1 MKKRSEESRK
11 RLKKL
16 WILLL
21 LTCILAVLSTYA
33 WFSTQRAVELTGLN
47 VNVDVAESMQISL
60 DGENWTQSIAITDMN
75 QLLGTASGDVYQ
87 ANPDEH
93 TNYVP
98 TELVP
103 VSTIGTVKTGIL
115 QMVYG
120 TIRDNKILENIQHC
134 SEENLDTAHNS
145 EHPYLVF
152 DLYLRN
158 TSGTT
163 PGTLDTIQLDAGSSV
178 WASTAGVGLPESAR
192 VAFVAYNTNSQNV
205 GLTADGTTIRAIEGT
220 NGDPIAIWEPNFN
233 NHTQYVV
240 DNDPAN
246 RIPKLNTVYN
256 TLAIND
262 SVSASSTIND
272 VTVTSANDQ
281 LVEVFT
287 NKIAETNRGVG
298 AGSDRQAKET
308 AAASNLKL
316 TDGSTDF
323 GIYPNTI
330 TKVRV
335 YIWLEGQDPDCID
348 LASTGEML
356 NADIKLVKP
365 VAADG
370 PDGP

>member
-21 LTCILAVLSTYA
+21 LTCILAILSTYA
-33 WFSTQRAVELTGLN
+33 WFSTQRAVEITGLN

-75 QLLGTASGDVYQ
+75 QLLGTADPGLYQ
-87 ANPDEH
+87 AKEGEN

-98 TELVP
+98 TEMTP
-103 VSTIGTVKTGIL
+103 VSTVGTVKTGIL

-120 TIRDNKILENIQHC
+120 QIKDGKILENVQHC
-134 SEENLDTAHNS
+134 SEDSLDTTHNS

-152 DLYLRN
+152 DIYLRN
-158 TSGTT
+158 TSGTEA
-163 PGTLDTIQLDAGSSV
+163 GTLDTIQLDAGSSV
-178 WASTAGVGLPESAR
+178 WAQTNTVGLAESAR
-192 VAFVAYNTNSQNV
+192 VAFVAYNDNSASV
-205 GLTADGTTIRAIEGT
+205 GLTADGTTIRSIAGT
-220 NGDPIAIWEPNFN
+220 DTDAVAIWEPNYN
-233 NHTQYVV
+233 KHTQYVV
-240 DNDPAN
+240 NNDPAD
-246 RIPKLNTVYN
+246 RIPAVDTVYN

-262 SVSASSTIND
+262 SVVGGTTIND
-272 VTVTSANDQ
+272 VTVTTANEHLAD
-281 LVEVFT
+281 VFT
-287 NKIAETNRGVG
+287 NKITETDRVSGGGYDVG
-298 AGSDRQAKET
+298 AKET

-316 TDGSTDF
+316 IDGSTDF
-323 GIYPNTI
+323 GINPNAI

-348 LASTGEML
+348 LASTGEVL

-365 VAADG
+365 VVEG
-370 PDGP
+370 P